1 MKETKAPHV
10 LFVEKNL
17 ITQAFYLY
25 SFVNF
30 GDHRL
35 TIVNS
40 HAEACGVIQSHHDEI
55 VLVLTD
61 SSLFDGNTGLSVVQ
75 EALQQGV
82 PNVILKS
89 TDPQMISE
97 SEKRFGDY
105 ERFKSILVTS
115 NLLEVSK
122 KIQQILKSK

>member
-1 MKETKAPHV
+1 MKETKAPYV

-17 ITQAFYLY
+17 ITQAFYLN

-30 GDHRL
+30 RDHRL

-40 HAEACGVIQSHHDEI
+40 HAGASGVIQSHHDEI

-75 EALQQGV
+75 EALQHGV

-89 TDPQMISE
+89 SDSQMISE

-115 NLLEVSK
+115 NLLEVGK
-122 KIQQILKSK
+122 KIQQNLKSK